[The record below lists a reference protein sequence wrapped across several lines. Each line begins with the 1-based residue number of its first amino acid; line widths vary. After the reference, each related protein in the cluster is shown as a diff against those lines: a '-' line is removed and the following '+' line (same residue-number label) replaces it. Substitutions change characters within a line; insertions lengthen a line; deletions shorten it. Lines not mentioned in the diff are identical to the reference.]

1 VEAKM
6 IGMDL
11 NHCQVVGK
19 GLTGKRAVDEQTL
32 ASLEILTERLER
44 LKKLDKTFSRIEFSS
59 AVEKLKSRRNAVAV
73 G

>member
-1 VEAKM
+1 M

-11 NHCQVVGK
+11 NHCQIVEK
-19 GLTGKRAVDEQTL
+19 SLAGKRAVDEKTL

-44 LKKLDKTFSRIEFSS
+44 LRKLDKSFANIEFSS
-59 AVEKLKSRRNAVAV
+59 AVERLKGRKNKVAV

>member
-1 VEAKM
+1 M

-11 NHCQVVGK
+11 NHCRIVQNSLNGVK
-19 GLTGKRAVDEQTL
+19 AVDEQTF

-44 LKKLDKTFSRIEFSS
+44 LKKLDRMFSGIEFSS
-59 AVEKLKSRRNAVAV
+59 AVERLKSRRKAVAV